1 MSPRKRK
8 QIEGE
13 NAYLGKCIS
22 KLRERA
28 FGLWRSF
35 SMSYNRNWVMDYN
48 RGHYFFAMYSFW
60 PNIRLKYV
68 SFYVMLFAPHL
79 PSVFLVKKEIE
90 MSRESFYCLVV
101 GTLSLFACLT
111 PNASADNGTV
121 VTGSVIGIE
130 PINQIMRVY
139 VTAVN
144 GQALYG
150 SPQTNYVDYLV
161 SPNTVVI
168 GQNNQFVHQS
178 NVLVGSQIQMQF
190 AGSYASTIVLI
201 GNYSIGGFVNSTNT
215 IRSNGATYV
224 QSYLPIQT
232 QIFVHHNLPFQ
243 NHVLHNQ
250 HLVQLHHQAMHP
262 QVGTNHVHSSMTHQ
276 R

>member
-1 MSPRKRK
+1 
-8 QIEGE
+8 
-13 NAYLGKCIS
+13 
-22 KLRERA
+22 
-28 FGLWRSF
+28 
-35 SMSYNRNWVMDYN
+35 
-48 RGHYFFAMYSFW
+48 
-60 PNIRLKYV
+60 
-68 SFYVMLFAPHL
+68 
-79 PSVFLVKKEIE
+79 
-90 MSRESFYCLVV
+90 
-101 GTLSLFACLT
+101 
-111 PNASADNGTV
+111 
-121 VTGSVIGIE
+121 
-130 PINQIMRVY
+130 MRVY

-232 QIFVHHNLPFQ
+232 QTFVHHNLPFQ

-262 QVGTNHVHSSMTHQ
+262 QVGTNHVHSSMTHL